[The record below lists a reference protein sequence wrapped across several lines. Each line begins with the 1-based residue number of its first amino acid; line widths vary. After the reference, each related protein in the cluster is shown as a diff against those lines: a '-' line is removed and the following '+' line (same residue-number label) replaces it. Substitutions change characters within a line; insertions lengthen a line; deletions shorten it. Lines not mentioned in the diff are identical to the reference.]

1 MMLRDYA
8 RRRWLPK
15 REKTGLSSISCRRN
29 RKSLKSAVLHLR
41 LIKNQKSENR
51 KIPHRIG
58 HRIIMSMG

>member
-8 RRRWLPK
+8 RLRWLP
-15 REKTGLSSISCRRN
+15 RSEKIGLSSINCRKN
-29 RKSLKSAVLHLR
+29 RKSLKNAVLHPK

-58 HRIIMSMG
+58 HRIIMSMR